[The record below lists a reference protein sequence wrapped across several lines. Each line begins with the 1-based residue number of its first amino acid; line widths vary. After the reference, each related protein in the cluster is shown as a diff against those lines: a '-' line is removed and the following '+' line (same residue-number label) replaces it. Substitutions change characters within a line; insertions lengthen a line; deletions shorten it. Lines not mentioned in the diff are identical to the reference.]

1 MGQTQANRML
11 AALGEMEEPAEKAN
25 EANRGR
31 GV

>member
-11 AALGEMEEPAEKAN
+11 APLGQMEEPAEKAN
-25 EANRGR
+25 EANRGH